1 MKYYKNYLDVLV
13 KNLNNFDQKKANYL
27 EKKIKQV
34 KKSKKK
40 IIFLGNGGSAA
51 ISNHFS
57 VDFTKNLKIRTLT
70 FNDTLITCFANDYG
84 HNNWMSKAL
93 EINLNKGDIVIFT
106 SSSGNSIN
114 HLNAA
119 RYCKKKFF
127 FTISL
132 TGFGKNKLSRLTN
145 LSMIVNSKNYNI
157 IENIHSI
164 WLLMILDKIKNFKF

>member
-13 KNLNNFDQKKANYL
+13 KNLNCFDQKKANYL

-51 ISNHFS
+51 ISNHCS
-57 VDFTKNLKIRTLT
+57 IDFTKNLKIRTLT

-93 EINLNKGDIVIFT
+93 EINLNQGDLVIFI

-119 RYCKKKFF
+119 KYCKKNNF

-132 TGFGKNKLSRLTN
+132 TGFGKNKLSQLTN
-145 LSMIVNSKNYNI
+145 LNMNVNSKNFNI

>member
-1 MKYYKNYLDVLV
+1 MKYYKNYLNVLV
-13 KNLNNFDQKKANYL
+13 KNLHSFDTKKANHL

-34 KKSKKK
+34 KRSKKK

-57 VDFTKNLKIRTLT
+57 VDFIKNLKIRTLT

-119 RYCKKKFF
+119 RFCKKKNF
-127 FTISL
+127 FTISF

-145 LSMIVNSKNYNI
+145 LSMIVNSKNFNI